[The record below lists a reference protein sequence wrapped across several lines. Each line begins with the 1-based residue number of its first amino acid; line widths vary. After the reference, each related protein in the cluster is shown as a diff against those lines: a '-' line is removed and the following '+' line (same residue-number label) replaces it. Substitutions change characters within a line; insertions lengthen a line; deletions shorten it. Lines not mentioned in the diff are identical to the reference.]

1 VRRRI
6 STSAVPV
13 LAVVVALAACTA
25 DPAGEAGASSSAPAA
40 SESVADSTAP
50 GPAEA
55 PAETMGLLAGGAELQ
70 ADVYPLVRSGDHVV
84 LTVDLSTESDEVFV
98 GDLFRAEVTDEPLA
112 DLAAKQVYLPALD
125 AEGEPVGAGEQ
136 LNSLGAEGLRVQRVY
151 AAPDAAV
158 SSMGVLLPGGYL
170 DAVPVVDGEVPGPTA
185 SGSAGPTEAAGAGE
199 ATDLTAVAE
208 APVLPLESYT
218 AELDG
223 AVRVLESSEEV
234 LVDLGGDVLFDSS
247 AATLRSDAQDAI
259 DAAARRIEERA
270 PGTVEIVGLTDDVG
284 DDASN
289 QQLSVERAQSVAD
302 ALGER
307 LDTDVYTLTASGQ
320 GESEPLVPNTS
331 DENRQLNRRVG
342 IALVSEVTTS
352 TEVRADGEVPPFDD
366 GPTGPGAEG
375 VVIDAGVRIWRYTV
389 PEARRVGDSLVVDL
403 HVTAEDDEVDSL
415 VPGNLAGYWSYRGT
429 DATVPPYMLGLTVLS
444 GASVVYPYDYKVRQD
459 GDTEVWN
466 PLGTL
471 DTQRRIDGGQTMIF
485 TAVYPAFEDAD
496 TITVQLNQNLGAEPF
511 RLTEIPVVE

>member
-1 VRRRI
+1 
-6 STSAVPV
+6 
-13 LAVVVALAACTA
+13 
-25 DPAGEAGASSSAPAA
+25 
-40 SESVADSTAP
+40 
-50 GPAEA
+50 
-55 PAETMGLLAGGAELQ
+55 
-70 ADVYPLVRSGDHVV
+70 
-84 LTVDLSTESDEVFV
+84 
-98 GDLFRAEVTDEPLA
+98 
-112 DLAAKQVYLPALD
+112 
-125 AEGEPVGAGEQ
+125 
-136 LNSLGAEGLRVQRVY
+136 
-151 AAPDAAV
+151 
-158 SSMGVLLPGGYL
+158 
-170 DAVPVVDGEVPGPTA
+170 
-185 SGSAGPTEAAGAGE
+185 
-199 ATDLTAVAE
+199 
-208 APVLPLESYT
+208 VLPLESYT

-234 LVDLGGDVLFDSS
+234 SVDLGGDVLFDSS

-270 PGTVEIVGLTDDVG
+270 PGTVEIVGHTDDVG